1 MRIDPERRGFPRETI
16 FWRKLMSQSLS
27 VPASQERGGASPS
40 AMSDRWFSLLLV
52 VPAMLVILVFALL
65 PLAYA
70 LDVSFR
76 FADLTRGRIGDFV
89 GLDNYRTVLHDGAFW
104 SSVWVTLKFT
114 LSAVTLEM
122 VLGIAIAFL
131 IHGATVGKGII
142 RSLMILPLAT
152 SAAVT
157 GLFWRY
163 LYDTQFGLINYFLG
177 LIGLPEPNWLGDY
190 TIALWSVILFD
201 VWQWTP
207 FVALIAL
214 AGLQA
219 LPKEP
224 FEAAELDGAS
234 TFRVLRT
241 LTFPMLKPVLF
252 LVLVLR
258 TIDSVRLYDAVAV
271 LTRGGPGTVTETMT
285 FYLYRTG
292 LKLFRMDY
300 ASTMAIFFLYAMLV
314 ASLFALRPL
323 LTQFSSRASE
333 G

>member
-1 MRIDPERRGFPRETI
+1 
-16 FWRKLMSQSLS
+16 
-27 VPASQERGGASPS
+27 
-40 AMSDRWFSLLLV
+40 
-52 VPAMLVILVFALL
+52 
-65 PLAYA
+65 
-70 LDVSFR
+70 
-76 FADLTRGRIGDFV
+76 
-89 GLDNYRTVLHDGAFW
+89 
-104 SSVWVTLKFT
+104 
-114 LSAVTLEM
+114 M

-131 IHGATVGKGII
+131 IHGATAGKGII

-163 LYDTQFGLINYFLG
+163 LYDTQFGLINHFLG
-177 LIGLPEPNWLGDY
+177 LVGLPEPNWLGDY

>member
-1 MRIDPERRGFPRETI
+1 
-16 FWRKLMSQSLS
+16 MSQSLS
-27 VPASQERGGASPS
+27 VPASQERGGVSPS

-114 LSAVTLEM
+114 LTAVTLEM

-131 IHGATVGKGII
+131 IHGATVGKGVI

>member
-1 MRIDPERRGFPRETI
+1 
-16 FWRKLMSQSLS
+16 MSQSMS
-27 VPASQERGGASPS
+27 IPASQTRRPATMS
-40 AMSDRWFSLLLV
+40 AGMSDRWFSILLIT
-52 VPAMLVILVFALL
+52 PAMVVILVFALL

-76 FADLTRGRIGDFV
+76 FADLTRGRLGDFV
-89 GLDNYRTVLHDGAFW
+89 GLDNYRIVLADEAFW
-104 SSVWVTLKFT
+104 KSVGVTLQFT
-114 LSAVTLEM
+114 VSAVALEM

-131 IHGATVGKGII
+131 INGATAGKGII
-142 RSLMILPLAT
+142 RSLMVLPLAT

-177 LIGLPEPNWLGDY
+177 LLHLPQPNWLGDY
-190 TIALWSVILFD
+190 TIALWSVVLFD

-271 LTRGGPGTVTETMT
+271 LTRGGPGTTTESMT

-300 ASTMAIFFLYAMLV
+300 ASTMAVFFLYAMLV
-314 ASLFALRPL
+314 ASLFALAPL
-323 LTQFSSRASE
+323 LKQFSTRASE

>member
-1 MRIDPERRGFPRETI
+1 MKKQNSG
-16 FWRKLMSQSLS
+16 L
-27 VPASQERGGASPS
+27 
-40 AMSDRWFSLLLV
+40 SDRWFSVLLIA
-52 VPAMLVILVFALL
+52 PAMAIILIFALL

-70 LDVSFR
+70 IDVSFR
-76 FADLTRGRIGDFV
+76 LADLTRGGVKNFV
-89 GLDNYRTVLHDGAFW
+89 GLENYRTVLHDKAFW
-104 SSVWVTLKFT
+104 DSTWITVKFT
-114 LSAVTLEM
+114 AAAVSLQM
-122 VLGIAIAFL
+122 ILGISIAFL
-131 IHGATVGKGII
+131 IHGATVGKGVI

-163 LYDTQFGLINYFLG
+163 LYDTQFGLINFFLSLLG
-177 LIGLPEPNWLGDY
+177 LPQPNWLGDIN
-190 TIALWSVILFD
+190 IALWSVVLFD

-214 AGLQA
+214 AGLQS

-234 TFRVLRT
+234 TWRVLRV

-252 LVLVLR
+252 LVVVLR
-258 TIDSVRLYDAVAV
+258 TIDCMRLYDAVAV
-271 LTRGGPGTVTETMT
+271 LTRGGPGTATETMT

-314 ASLFALRPL
+314 ASLFALKPL
-323 LTQFSSRASE
+323 LRQFSARAGE
-333 G
+333 A

>member
-1 MRIDPERRGFPRETI
+1 
-16 FWRKLMSQSLS
+16 MSLNGVDSLS
-27 VPASQERGGASPS
+27 AAKPARAG
-40 AMSDRWFSLLLV
+40 MSDRWFSILLIA
-52 VPAMLVILVFALL
+52 PAMTITLIFALF

-76 FADLTRGRIGDFV
+76 FADLSRGRIGDFV
-89 GLDNYRTVLHDGAFW
+89 GLDNYRTVFADADFW
-104 SSVWVTLKFT
+104 SACWTTLKFT
-114 LSAVTLEM
+114 VVAVGLQMTLG
-122 VLGIAIAFL
+122 VGIAFL
-131 IHGATVGKGII
+131 LHGATFAKGLT
-142 RSLMILPLAT
+142 RSLLILPLAT

-163 LYDTQFGLINYFLG
+163 LYDTQFGVMNYALGALG
-177 LIGLPEPNWLGDY
+177 LPQPNWLGDY
-190 TIALWSVILFD
+190 TIALWSVVLFD

-234 TFRVLRT
+234 QWRILRT
-241 LTFPMLKPVLF
+241 LTFPLLKPVLF

-258 TIDSVRLYDAVAV
+258 TIDCVRLYDAVAV
-271 LTRGGPGTVTETMT
+271 LTRGGPGTSTETMT

-300 ASTMAIFFLYAMLV
+300 ASTMAIFFLYVMLV
-314 ASLFALRPL
+314 AAVFALTPL
-323 LTQFSSRASE
+323 LKQFTDRAKES
-333 G
+333 

>member
-1 MRIDPERRGFPRETI
+1 
-16 FWRKLMSQSLS
+16 MSQSLS
-27 VPASQERGGASPS
+27 VSAARRRPAAAP
-40 AMSDRWFSLLLV
+40 AMISDRWFSILLI
-52 VPAMLVILVFALL
+52 VPAMAVILVFALL

-70 LDVSFR
+70 LNVSFR
-76 FADLTRGRIGDFV
+76 FADLTRGGIGAFV
-89 GLDNYRTVLHDGAFW
+89 GLDNYRSVLADEMFW
-104 SSVWVTLKFT
+104 ASVGVTLKFT
-114 LSAVTLEM
+114 ASAVVLEM

-131 IHGATVGKGII
+131 IHGATVGKGVI
-142 RSLMILPLAT
+142 RSLMVLPLAT

-163 LYDTQFGLINYFLG
+163 LYDTQFGLTNYFLG
-177 LIGLPEPNWLGDY
+177 LVHLPQPNWLGDY
-190 TIALWSVILFD
+190 TIALWSVVLFD

-271 LTRGGPGTVTETMT
+271 LTRGGPGTVTESMT

-323 LTQFSSRASE
+323 LKQFSTRASE

>member
-1 MRIDPERRGFPRETI
+1 
-16 FWRKLMSQSLS
+16 MSQSLS
-27 VPASQERGGASPS
+27 VPASQERGVASPT
-40 AMSDRWFSLLLV
+40 AMSDRWFSILLI

-89 GLDNYRTVLHDGAFW
+89 GLDNYRTVLNDRAFW

-114 LSAVTLEM
+114 LTAVTLEM

-131 IHGATVGKGII
+131 IHGATAGKGII

-163 LYDTQFGLINYFLG
+163 LYDTQFGLINHFLG
-177 LIGLPEPNWLGDY
+177 LVGLPEPNWLGDY

>member
-1 MRIDPERRGFPRETI
+1 
-16 FWRKLMSQSLS
+16 MSSIPLQSPVQAKPFS
-27 VPASQERGGASPS
+27 AAPAAISE
-40 AMSDRWFSLLLV
+40 RWFSILLIA
-52 VPAMLVILVFALL
+52 PAMAVILIFAVL
-65 PLAYA
+65 PLVYA
-70 LDVSFR
+70 VDVSFR

-89 GLDNYRTVLHDGAFW
+89 GLDNYRTVLHDAAFW
-104 SSVWVTLKFT
+104 ASIGVTLKFT
-114 LSAVTLEM
+114 VAAVAIEM
-122 VLGIAIAFL
+122 LLGIGIAFL
-131 IHGATVGKGII
+131 IHGATWGKGII

-163 LYDTQFGLINYFLG
+163 LYDTQFGLMNYFLG
-177 LIGLPEPNWLGDY
+177 LLHLPQPNWLGDY
-190 TIALWSVILFD
+190 TIALWSVVLFD

-234 TFRVLRT
+234 TLRVLRT
-241 LTFPMLKPVLF
+241 LTFPMLAPVLF
-252 LVLVLR
+252 LVLILR

-271 LTRGGPGTVTETMT
+271 LTRGGPGTTTETMT

-314 ASLFALRPL
+314 ASLFALAPL
-323 LTQFSSRASE
+323 LKQFSNRANE

>member
-1 MRIDPERRGFPRETI
+1 MQ
-16 FWRKLMSQSLS
+16 SQSN
-27 VPASQERGGASPS
+27 S
-40 AMSDRWFSLLLV
+40 ALMRTSSAGMSDRWFSIALIA
-52 VPAMLVILVFALL
+52 PAMAVTLIFALL

-76 FADLTRGRIGDFV
+76 FADLSRGKLGDYL
-89 GLDNYRTVLHDGAFW
+89 GLDNYRTVFADADFW
-104 SSVWVTLKFT
+104 SASWVTMKFT
-114 LSAVTLEM
+114 IVAVGLQM
-122 VLGIAIAFL
+122 SLGVGIAFL
-131 IHGATVGKGII
+131 LHGAQFAKGIT
-142 RSLMILPLAT
+142 RSLLILPLAT

-163 LYDTQFGLINYFLG
+163 LYDTQFGVLNFVLG
-177 LIGLPEPNWLGDY
+177 AIGLPEPNWLGDY
-190 TIALWSVILFD
+190 TIALWSVALFD

-234 TFRVLRT
+234 QWRILTK
-241 LTFPMLKPVLF
+241 LTFPLLKPVLF

-258 TIDSVRLYDAVAV
+258 TIDCVRLYDAVAV
-271 LTRGGPGTVTETMT
+271 LTRGGPGTSTETMT

-300 ASTMAIFFLYAMLV
+300 ASTMAVFFLYVMLV
-314 ASLFALRPL
+314 AAVFALTPL
-323 LTQFSSRASE
+323 LKQFTDRAKES
-333 G
+333 